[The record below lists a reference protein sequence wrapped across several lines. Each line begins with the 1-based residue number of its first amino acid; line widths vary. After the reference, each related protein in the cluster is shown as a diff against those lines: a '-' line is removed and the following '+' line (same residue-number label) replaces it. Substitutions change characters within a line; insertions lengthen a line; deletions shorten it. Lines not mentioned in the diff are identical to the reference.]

1 MALRIL
7 AVDDFEPWRRF
18 VSSAL
23 DRQLGLQPLLE
34 ASDGLEAV
42 YRAAAL
48 RPDLILLD
56 IGLPTLDG
64 IKAARRIRDLSPNS
78 KVLFLSEESSPD
90 VAEAALAVG
99 GSGYIVKSD
108 AGRELSAAVDAIMEG
123 KRYIS
128 AKLVGHVF
136 FDFPDA
142 YPSQVR
148 NFHELQ
154 IYSNDA
160 SFLDGFTTFIAGVL
174 NAGNAVI
181 VLASEAH
188 RQALL
193 QKLHTRGFD
202 LDAVIKSGCYISM
215 DAGDFL
221 SSLMVGDQ
229 PDPNQLEKV
238 LSSVLEQAAKAP
250 NGAARRVFACGE
262 CAPSLWAQGKV
273 NAALRVEE
281 LWAAVSQKYE
291 VSTLCGYISVDL
303 QEEEQQRVFQA
314 IRSVHSAVIPCDRT
328 LR

>member
-23 DRQLGLQPLLE
+23 DKQLGLQPLLE

-78 KVLFLSEESSPD
+78 KVLFLSEESSPE
-90 VAEAALAVG
+90 VAEAALAAG

-108 AGRELSAAVDAIMEG
+108 AGRELSAAVDAVIEG

-160 SFLDGFTTFIAGVL
+160 SFLDGFTAFIAGVL

-181 VLASEAH
+181 VLASDAH

-193 QKLHTRGFD
+193 QKLQTRGFD
-202 LDAVIKSGCYISM
+202 LGAVINSGSYISM